1 MHFRTRKNV
10 IQFVRTVYEQ
20 KTKKPKATVV
30 GNIPLGK
37 AVIGDELRSKLTDEE
52 IIQAES
58 WIKQHHHTTLL
69 KEELAALT
77 LADTLTMANNWFT
90 RQGDIEAAQIAAAD
104 ILPALQKLRKTLN
117 KLNQA

>member
-20 KTKKPKATVV
+20 ETKKPKAMVV

-37 AVIGDELRSKLTDEE
+37 AVIGDELRAKLSEEE
-52 IIQAES
+52 IIQAEN
-58 WIKQHHHTTLL
+58 WIKLHHHSALL

-77 LADTLTMANNWFT
+77 LAETLTLANNWFA
-90 RQGDIEAAQIAAAD
+90 RQGDIEAAHIAAVD
-104 ILPALQKLRKTLN
+104 ILPVLQQLRKTLN
-117 KLNQA
+117 KL